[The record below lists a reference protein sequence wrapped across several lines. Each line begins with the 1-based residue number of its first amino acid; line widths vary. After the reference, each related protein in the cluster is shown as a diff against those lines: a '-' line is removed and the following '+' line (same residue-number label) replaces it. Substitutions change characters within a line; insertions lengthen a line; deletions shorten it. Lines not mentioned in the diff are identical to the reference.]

1 MSSSSRPLIG
11 VTTDV
16 DDLKFVS
23 GRRYADAIVRAGGLP
38 ILLVPPADPA
48 LAETIA
54 RAHAALVDGVVF
66 TGGPDVRME
75 PFGEATHPQAK
86 VMHEARQ
93 AYDLALYRAMD
104 DRANQHK
111 PVLGICLGMQ
121 EMALHR
127 GGRLTQHMPDVMGE
141 AGAKAH
147 AADALHEVRA
157 VGASSALGGVA
168 LGTPGKTAGAS
179 WAGDSSGGAKVA
191 SWHHQ
196 AVSDAGALKVIATS
210 VDGVIEAVED
220 PSRPFYLGVQ
230 WHPER
235 SPNTPGAD
243 DLADGLFRKLV
254 ERARAR

>member
-1 MSSSSRPLIG
+1 MNERPPHAPRPLIG

-16 DDLKFVS
+16 DDAKFSS
-23 GRRYADAIVRAGGLP
+23 GRKYADAVVRAGGLP

-48 LAETIA
+48 LAEEIA

-75 PFGEATHPQAK
+75 QFGEATHPAAK
-86 VMHEARQ
+86 VMHAARQ

-104 DRANQHK
+104 DKANQRK

-127 GGRLTQHMPDVMGE
+127 GGRLTQHMPDVMGDE
-141 AGAKAH
+141 KARGH
-147 AADALHEVRA
+147 AADALHEVRS
-157 VGASSALGGVA
+157 VGASAAMGGALGA
-168 LGTPGKTAGAS
+168 PAGAQ
-179 WAGDSSGGAKVA
+179 ADARVA

-196 AVSDAGALKVIATS
+196 AVNDPGALRVVATS
-210 VDGVIEAVED
+210 DDGVIEAVED

-243 DLADGLFRKLV
+243 DLADGLFRRLV
-254 ERARAR
+254 ERART

>member
-1 MSSSSRPLIG
+1 MPHRPIIG

-16 DDLKFVS
+16 DDAKFTS

-38 ILLVPPADPA
+38 LLLVPPADPT
-48 LAETIA
+48 LSEEIA

-66 TGGPDVRME
+66 SGGPDVRME
-75 PFGEATHPQAK
+75 QFGEATHPQAK

-104 DRANQHK
+104 DKANQHK

-121 EMALHR
+121 EMALHK
-127 GGRLTQHMPDVMGE
+127 GGRLTQHMPDVMGD
-141 AGAKAH
+141 AAAKNH

-157 VGASSALGGVA
+157 VEGKHALAGV
-168 LGTPGKTAGAS
+168 KTA
-179 WAGDSSGGAKVA
+179 GAKVA

-196 AVSDAGALKVIATS
+196 AVNDPGALTVIATS
-210 VDGVIEAVED
+210 DDGVIEAVED
-220 PSRPFYLGVQ
+220 PSRPFYVGVQ

-235 SPNTPGAD
+235 SPNAPGAD

-254 ERARAR
+254 ERARR

>member
-1 MSSSSRPLIG
+1 MPYRPLIG

-16 DDLKFVS
+16 DDAKFTS
-23 GRRYADAIVRAGGLP
+23 GRKYADAVVRAGGLP

-48 LAETIA
+48 LSDEIA

-75 PFGEATHPQAK
+75 QFGEATHPAAK
-86 VMHEARQ
+86 VMHAARQ

-104 DRANQHK
+104 DMANLRK

-127 GGRLTQHMPDVMGE
+127 GGKLTQHMPDVMGDE
-141 AGAKAH
+141 KAKGH
-147 AADALHEVRA
+147 AADALHEVRS
-157 VGASSALGGVA
+157 VGASAAMGGALGA
-168 LGTPGKTAGAS
+168 PAGAH
-179 WAGDSSGGAKVA
+179 AGARVA

-196 AVSDAGALKVIATS
+196 AVNDPGALKVIATS
-210 VDGVIEAVED
+210 DDGVIEAVED

-235 SPNTPGAD
+235 SPNAPGAD

-254 ERARAR
+254 ERARSSPQRH